1 MAKAP
6 PRGALGEAFLGRFG
20 REGRGGP
27 MRASPEGPG
36 PGLGG
41 SHYRVPCRPKAEAST
56 SLESSWKVL
65 SPTPASPHSPELMG
79 R

>member
-20 REGRGGP
+20 RAACGGP

-41 SHYRVPCRPKAEAST
+41 SHYEGA
-56 SLESSWKVL
+56 
-65 SPTPASPHSPELMG
+65 M
-79 R
+79 

>member
-1 MAKAP
+1 MAKAQ
-6 PRGALGEAFLGRFG
+6 PRDALGEADLQRFG
-20 REGRGGP
+20 LRRSGVRYEPRQKARDPDSGGRT
-27 MRASPEGPG
+27 M
-36 PGLGG
+36 
-41 SHYRVPCRPKAEAST
+41 RVPCRPKAEAST